1 MPTNLP
7 PEYFEAEERFR
18 AAATDQERIVCLEE
32 MLAAIPKHKGTDRL
46 RGDYRRKLSHLREAV
61 QAHKKVSRH
70 ESAFHIE
77 REGPARVVIVGAP
90 NVGKSALLGAVT
102 HATPRVSE
110 YPFTTV
116 LPLPGMMP
124 LRDIHVQLVDTPP
137 LSKAHV
143 EHELFNLIHT
153 ADLIALTVDIQSE
166 PLGQFEEVSGL
177 LTSHHVELRAR
188 KQTLSDMGTGS
199 IIPALVLV
207 NKVDDDI
214 WYEEYVAFRD
224 LLGDRLP
231 VMAISVTTGHNLDAM
246 KEAVFEGLG
255 IMRVYSK
262 QPGKPAELHAPF
274 VLKKGD
280 TVAHFAAKVHKDFV
294 HHLKTARI
302 WGTGV
307 HDGQMVGRDHVLH
320 DGDVVELHG

>member
-7 PEYFEAEERFR
+7 PEYFDAEERFR

-61 QAHKKVSRH
+61 QAHKKASRH

-90 NVGKSALLGAVT
+90 NAGKSALLAAVT
-102 HATPRVSE
+102 HATPRISE
-110 YPFTTV
+110 YPFTTGV
-116 LPLPGMMP
+116 PLPGMMP
-124 LRDIHVQLVDTPP
+124 LRDIHVQLIDTPP
-137 LSKAHV
+137 VSKAHV

-153 ADLIALTVDIQSE
+153 ADLIALLVDVQAE
-166 PLGQFEEVSGL
+166 PLGQFEEVREL
-177 LTSHHVELRAR
+177 LTAHHVKLGSKGNDQPEAGSGRA
-188 KQTLSDMGTGS
+188 
-199 IIPALVLV
+199 IPSLVLV
-207 NKVDDDI
+207 NKVDDDF
-214 WYEEYVAFRD
+214 WEEEFLAFTG
-224 LLGDRLP
+224 LLGDTWP
-231 VMAISVTTGHNLDAM
+231 VMAISVASARNLDEM
-246 KEAVFEGLG
+246 REAVYDSLG
-255 IMRVYSK
+255 IIRVYSK

-294 HHLKTARI
+294 HHLKSARI

-307 HDGQMVGRDHVLH
+307 HDGQMVGRDHILY